1 MTVRL
6 ERATR
11 ETRIVLALDHPGE
24 ERELRIPSGFLGHML
39 DLLAFHG
46 RLGLRAQ
53 AEGDL
58 EVDAHH
64 LTEDLGILLG
74 RALRE
79 LWVARP
85 RARYGQS
92 LLPMDGSLAL
102 AALDLSGRGSFHF
115 EGTFPAASCGG
126 FDLELVPE
134 FFRAL
139 AREGALTL
147 HLRLLAADNA
157 HHASEAL
164 FKAFGRALDQ
174 ALAPAEAL
182 CSSKGTLS

>member
-1 MTVRL
+1 MTIRM
-6 ERATR
+6 ERNTR
-11 ETRIVLALDHPGE
+11 ETRGRLALDHPGD
-24 ERELRIPSGFLGHML
+24 ERTLDLPGGFLAHML

-46 RLGLRAQ
+46 RLGLELSAS
-53 AEGDL
+53 GDIG
-58 EVDAHH
+58 VDWHH
-64 LTEDLGILLG
+64 LSEDLGILLG
-74 RALRE
+74 RGLRE
-79 LWVARP
+79 LWTSSP

-115 EGTFPAASCGG
+115 EGTFPAERCGD

-164 FKAFGRALDQ
+164 FKATGRALNQ
-174 ALAPAEAL
+174 ALAPAETL
-182 CSSKGTLS
+182 LSSKGILG